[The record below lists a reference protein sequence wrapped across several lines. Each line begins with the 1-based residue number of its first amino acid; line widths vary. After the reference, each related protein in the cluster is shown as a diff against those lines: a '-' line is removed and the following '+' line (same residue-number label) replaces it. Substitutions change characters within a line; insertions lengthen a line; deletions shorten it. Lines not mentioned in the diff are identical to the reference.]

1 MTNQQRQMFNIPTEQ
16 LEAILLTDELLT
28 TAQRVE
34 RLEAAGAFS
43 EAYLERA
50 EDKAKADAVRS
61 FYRTY
66 HESERRRD
74 CISVVRKLDDGEEV
88 RGYRKKSEASLEELR
103 SAEADYY
110 SRAHTNWKECIEL
123 RSLAKER
130 YDVQIGLPFEFEAR
144 FTRAHRRA
152 ERAERAHGKTP
163 TRRQPEKSK

>member
-1 MTNQQRQMFNIPTEQ
+1 MTNQQKQMFNIPTEQ

-34 RLEAAGAFS
+34 RLDAAGAFS
-43 EAYLERA
+43 ESYLERA
-50 EDKAKADAVRS
+50 EEKAKADAVRS

-66 HESERRRD
+66 HESENRRD

-103 SAEADYY
+103 SAETDYY
-110 SRAHTNWKECIEL
+110 SRAHTNWQECMEL

-130 YDVQIGLPFEFEAR
+130 YGVQIGLPFEFEAR
-144 FTRAHRRA
+144 FTRKKATRAVRA
-152 ERAERAHGKTP
+152 EPKAP
-163 TRRQPEKSK
+163 RRQRPEKTK